1 MMYSCPYC
9 GRIHPYTY
17 ICEKRRKYGRQ
28 NDSRENRFRH
38 SRLWTK
44 KSVEIRTRDK
54 YLCAYCLEHDHT
66 INAHMVEVHHIVPV
80 EEDYSLRLDNDNLI
94 SLCREHHE
102 EAEKGRID
110 RDILKGIAQMH
121 EASVEP

>member
-1 MMYSCPYC
+1 
-9 GRIHPYTY
+9 
-17 ICEKRRKYGRQ
+17 
-28 NDSRENRFRH
+28 
-38 SRLWTK
+38 
-44 KSVEIRTRDK
+44 
-54 YLCAYCLEHDHT
+54 
-66 INAHMVEVHHIVPV
+66 MVEVHHIVPV